1 MLDRIKHNF
10 SRHSFFFIG
19 YFFFLILISGI
30 LFFFDKKESSYW
42 INQHGGEVFDTFFK
56 YITYL
61 GDGWFALIVILFL
74 FLLSPKIKFGFYGI
88 LAFIF
93 TALITQFLKKV
104 LFADSLRP
112 SLEYYTEFKAGL
124 WRQIEGVE
132 LLGNNSFPSGHAT
145 SAFSIFCLLALIS
158 NNKYWGGFLF
168 ILAFLVAFSRVY
180 LSQHFLEDIFVG
192 SLIGCLGT
200 VMIYS
205 FLENLSWPEWT
216 NRPGLKRNI
225 S

>member
-19 YFFFLILISGI
+19 YLFFLILISSI
-30 LFFFDKKESSYW
+30 LIFFEKKESSYW
-42 INQHGGEVFDTFFK
+42 INQHGGEILDVFFK

-61 GDGWFALIVILFL
+61 GDGWFAVVVILLL
-74 FLLSPKIKFGFYGI
+74 FLLSPKMKFGFYGVI
-88 LAFIF
+88 AFVF
-93 TALITQFLKKV
+93 TALITQFSKRV

-124 WRQIEGVE
+124 WRHIDGVE

-145 SAFSIFCLLALIS
+145 SAFSVFCLLVLVS
-158 NNKYWGGFLF
+158 NNKFWGLILF
-168 ILAFLVAFSRVY
+168 ILACLAGFSRVY
-180 LSQHFLEDIFVG
+180 LAQHFLEDIFVG
-192 SLIGCLGT
+192 SLIGCVGT
-200 VMIYS
+200 VIIYS
-205 FLENLSWPEWT
+205 FLENLNWPKWA
-216 NRPGLKRNI
+216 NGQMLKRN